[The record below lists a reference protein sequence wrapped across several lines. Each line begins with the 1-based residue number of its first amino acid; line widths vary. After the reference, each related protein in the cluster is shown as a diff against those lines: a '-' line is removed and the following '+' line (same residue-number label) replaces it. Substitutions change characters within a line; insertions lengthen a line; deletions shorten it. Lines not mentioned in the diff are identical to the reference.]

1 MVMEWLLPILAVSWA
16 MGMMFL
22 VLFPHYLLKPLPLN
36 TSDFD
41 KQKVKKFLLLVAH
54 PDDECMFFGP
64 TLLSLTMLGGC
75 EFHVLCISNG
85 NADGLGACRTLEMLS
100 SCSVLKVPAENVKV
114 LDHPSLQDGHAQ
126 QWSQQLLVQI
136 IAEAVQSQTI
146 DCVITFDKY
155 GVSGHPN
162 HSALSRAL
170 RAYLVEISKDFIS
183 TGQIEGWELES
194 VNIARKYSGVLEIFF
209 STLRW
214 LWTRKRGQF
223 HCFVTPNPLTSVGA
237 MKQHKSQWLWYRR
250 LFVVFASYTYVN
262 TLRRILVKRDDVLKK
277 EE

>member
-22 VLFPHYLLKPLPLN
+22 VLFPHYLLKPLPFN

-64 TLLSLTMLGGC
+64 TLLSLTMLSGC

-85 NADGLGACRTLEMLS
+85 NADGLGACRTLEMVS

-136 IAEAVQSQTI
+136 IAEAVQSQSI

-162 HSALSRAL
+162 HSALSHAL

-183 TGQIEGWELES
+183 TGDIEGWELES
-194 VNIARKYSGVLEIFF
+194 VNIARKYSGVLEIFI

-214 LWTRKRGQF
+214 LWNRKRGQC

-237 MKQHKSQWLWYRR
+237 MKQHKSQWLWYYP
-250 LFVVFASYTYVN
+250 LFQKNISRTVC
-262 TLRRILVKRDDVLKK
+262 
-277 EE
+277 